1 MSGWKFWPLRGGG
14 GVWPLME
21 KTILNFHFD
30 YLTTSLRWNFLFI
43 ILLLKPFFNWTS
55 KIRPYFD
62 PSALTH
68 HLIFGEGS
76 EWQKSV
82 RFEFQLSDLWL
93 FDENGFSARLSI
105 YKPHLDLYSALCKSK
120 DKCRNIPLHR
130 HHHHHH
136 HYQHLHNHRDITGP
150 SDYSWRREEVLG
162 GNSLESSITLF
173 CYQFYRSRGKLRK
186 TKLRGENGLFE
197 NTLTLLTLTL
207 KLNAI
212 LIFQY

>member
-1 MSGWKFWPLRGGG
+1 MANA
-14 GVWPLME
+14 
-21 KTILNFHFD
+21 ILNFHFD

-105 YKPHLDLYSALCKSK
+105 YKPHLDLYSALCKIK
-120 DKCRNIPLHR
+120 GQMQK
-130 HHHHHH
+130 
-136 HYQHLHNHRDITGP
+136 YP
-150 SDYSWRREEVLG
+150 SPPPSSSSSSLSTSSQSSGYNWSIRLFLEKGRSLG
-162 GNSLESSITLF
+162 WKLS
-173 CYQFYRSRGKLRK
+173 GKLD
-186 TKLRGENGLFE
+186 NSI
-197 NTLTLLTLTL
+197 LLS
-207 KLNAI
+207 I
-212 LIFQY
+212 LPIQG